1 MVKRREMEEP
11 KVEIIPARKKA
22 KKVCVGIYAR
32 VSTARKAQLTS
43 LAAQISGL
51 TRYCY
56 RWQYPLK
63 DIYIDV
69 ATGKKDTG
77 RPGFT
82 RLIRDCECGA
92 INLVMMKSM

>member
-32 VSTARKAQLTS
+32 VSTERKAQLTS

-56 RWQYPLK
+56 RRQYPLK

-69 ATGKKDTG
+69 TTGKKTREG
-77 RPGFT
+77 RALRGLSET
-82 RLIRDCECGA
+82 VSAVRSIL
-92 INLVMMKSM
+92 